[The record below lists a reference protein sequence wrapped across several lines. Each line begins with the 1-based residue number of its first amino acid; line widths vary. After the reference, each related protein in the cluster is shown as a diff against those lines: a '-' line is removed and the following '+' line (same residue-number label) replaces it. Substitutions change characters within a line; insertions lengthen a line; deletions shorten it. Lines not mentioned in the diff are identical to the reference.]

1 MKNICEWEN
10 CKQSGDFKA
19 PIEKDNSKN
28 YRWLCEEHIKLF
40 NKSWNYFEGM
50 NQNEIENFIK
60 SDITWHRPTQKFG
73 SSDNFFN
80 ILWNNALNDK
90 FNFFKQENNINNL
103 NGAKLYEKD
112 KDALRIME
120 LELNASWPIIQKRF
134 KTLVKKFHP
143 DKNAGNKQF
152 EDKLKKITLAYS
164 HLKIIIESQKLR
176 KMNKIVA
183 HKEIFSILKKEM
195 KNKIHALEIEIK

>member
-10 CKQSGDFKA
+10 CEQSGDFKA
-19 PIEKDNSKN
+19 PIEKDNSKK

-103 NGAKLYEKD
+103 NGTKLYEKD

-164 HLKIIIESQKLR
+164 HLKLIMLR
-176 KMNKIVA
+176 K
-183 HKEIFSILKKEM
+183 
-195 KNKIHALEIEIK
+195 